1 MSMSLKE
8 FKPTIFFLLKF
19 VGIYVVANLLYG
31 AYVSSYRP
39 RVDGATREAT
49 RQTSGVLNVCGWPTH
64 IQDEAKSPIT
74 NLVFEDRNILAVYE
88 GCNGINVA
96 IIFLAFLFA
105 FGPISPP
112 LWWFAPLGLAIL
124 HVANLG
130 RLMLL
135 FWVAVYMPNAMY
147 FTHKYL
153 FTAFLYVVVFV
164 LWIWWVRKYSGV
176 KRQKA

>member
-1 MSMSLKE
+1 MSLQE

-19 VGIYVVANLLYG
+19 VGIYVVVNLLYG
-31 AYVSSYRP
+31 AYVSNYRP

-49 RQTSGVLNVCGWPTH
+49 RQTSGVLNVCGWSTH
-64 IQDEAKSPIT
+64 IQDEEKSPIT

-105 FGPISPP
+105 FGPISRP
-112 LWWFAPLGLAIL
+112 LWWFVPLGLAIL

-130 RLMLL
+130 RLLFL
-135 FWVAVYMPNAMY
+135 FWVAIYMPDAMY

-176 KRQKA
+176 KRQKV

>member
-1 MSMSLKE
+1 MSLQE

-19 VGIYVVANLLYG
+19 VGIYVVVNLLYG
-31 AYVSSYRP
+31 AYVSNYRP

-49 RQTSGVLNVCGWPTH
+49 RQTSGILNVCGWPTH
-64 IQDEAKSPIT
+64 IQDEANSPIT
-74 NLVFEDRNILAVYE
+74 NLVFEERNILAVYE

-96 IIFLAFLFA
+96 IIFLAFLVA
-105 FGPISPP
+105 FGPISRP
-112 LWWFAPLGLAIL
+112 LWWFAPLGLVIL

-130 RLMLL
+130 RLLLL
-135 FWVAVYMPNAMY
+135 FWVAIYMPNAMY